1 MGPFFAL
8 SAGCFFGAGDFL
20 GGFASQRA
28 PAVLVLAASQLVGL
42 IGVAIWLVL
51 ASDPLPPRSDL
62 LAAAG
67 AGVAGSLGILALYS
81 GLSIGAMAIVAP
93 VSAMSPAV
101 PLIADVAQGKTPQTL
116 QLIGMAVA
124 VTGVVILSRDSGKGT
139 ATRFAA
145 GFGLALVA
153 ALCFGLFDIGLDAGS
168 DASVPWAAAVARLA
182 GSALAI
188 TAAVAMRRSAG
199 PLFAIAPIVLLIG
212 LFDTAGNVAFA
223 LASTRGLVSVAATL
237 SSLYPVVTVALAVA
251 LLGERPS
258 RPQVGGAA
266 LALVGATLLAL

>member
-8 SAGCFFGAGDFL
+8 GAGFCFGTGDFL
-20 GGFASQRA
+20 GGFASKRA
-28 PAVLVLAASQLVGL
+28 SAVLVLAASQLIGL
-42 IGVAIWLVL
+42 IGVATWLVL
-51 ASDPLPPRSDL
+51 TSDPLPPRSDL

-67 AGVAGSLGILALYS
+67 GGVAGALGILALYS

-101 PLIADVAQGKTPQTL
+101 PLIADVAQGKSPQTL
-116 QLIGMAVA
+116 ELVGMAVA
-124 VTGVVILSRDSGKGT
+124 VTGVAILSRDSGAGT
-139 ATRFAA
+139 TRFAT

-168 DASVPWAAAVARLA
+168 DASVPWAAATTRLA
-182 GSALAI
+182 GSVLAV
-188 TAAVAMRRSAG
+188 TAVLVMRRAPG
-199 PLFAIAPIVLLIG
+199 PLRAVAPIVLLIG

-251 LLGERPS
+251 LLGERPT

-266 LALVGATLLAL
+266 LALAGATLIAA

>member
-20 GGFASQRA
+20 GGFASRRA

-42 IGVAIWLVL
+42 IGVATWLVL

-139 ATRFAA
+139 ARFAA

-168 DASVPWAAAVARLA
+168 DTSVPWAAATTRLA
-182 GSALAI
+182 GSVLAI
-188 TAAVAMRRSAG
+188 ITAVAMRRSAG
-199 PLFAIAPIVLLIG
+199 PLFAIAPIVLLIA

-258 RPQVGGAA
+258 RPQVGGAVLA
-266 LALVGATLLAL
+266 LAGATLLAV